1 MMKDTNNTTKTLWE
15 RVIMTNPEILKLAKT
30 CEFHY
35 HKIWRHKGGKSDN
48 QIHWECWED
57 QLLKF
62 ALLIHEDGYNKGYD
76 DSKSSSFKGF
86 HTCLDD

>member
-1 MMKDTNNTTKTLWE
+1 
-15 RVIMTNPEILKLAKT
+15 MTNEDILKLAKT

-62 ALLIHEDGYNKGYD
+62 ALLIHENGYNKGYD

>member
-1 MMKDTNNTTKTLWE
+1 
-15 RVIMTNPEILKLAKT
+15 MTNPEILKLAKT

-62 ALLIHEDGYNKGYD
+62 ALLIHSYTQRPDGLRNRHQH
-76 DSKSSSFKGF
+76 SSVF
-86 HTCLDD
+86 C

>member
-1 MMKDTNNTTKTLWE
+1 
-15 RVIMTNPEILKLAKT
+15 MTNPEILKLAKT
-30 CEFHY
+30 CGFDDFTGE
-35 HKIWRHKGGKSDN
+35 KGN
-48 QIHWECWED
+48 YWECWEE

-86 HTCLDD
+86 HNCLDD

>member
-1 MMKDTNNTTKTLWE
+1 MTTEK
-15 RVIMTNPEILKLAKT
+15 ILELAKT
-30 CEFHY
+30 CGFDDFTGEKENF
-35 HKIWRHKGGKSDN
+35 
-48 QIHWECWED
+48 WECWEE

-86 HTCLDD
+86 HNCLDDEE